1 MIKFLTPFLILFSV
15 FCFSQNQELILLKT
29 DDSEFM
35 LDGTLSEAELKNA
48 FPIEIIYEHL
58 PGYNT
63 EPSYKT
69 TAYVNYSEEFVY
81 IAFKAYRDEVVAS
94 IHSRDNSSLFS
105 DDYVNIH
112 IDTYGDARNNIG
124 LTANLYGSQADG
136 LRVESSGFGSRD
148 SGWSLDSN
156 FDYES
161 LGRLTDFGYEV
172 EFIIP
177 FSSLPFPNSK
187 DQKWKL
193 NLSTSYRDNLKQGST
208 ARSYSSKLDRENSC
222 KLCQLNHTIVMNDIS
237 YKKNLDFLPYVSSN
251 LSGEREKF
259 YDRINY
265 AKPEVNYGIG
275 VNLEINKNLSIEA
288 TLNPDF
294 SQVEADVTKID
305 INSPTALNYP
315 ERRPFFNRGID
326 ILDYTMDVY
335 YSRSINNPSF
345 ASKVL
350 NQGRKSRI
358 YMLTAIDQDSPYV
371 VPTQFESFS
380 GVGGRSFNNV
390 LRYQNILNPNI
401 QIGALATNRLYEGD
415 AYGNLIGL
423 DGLFKFSG
431 GWKFEL
437 EYFKNSNKEPIS
449 DWIDSDKKFGDYT
462 VNLDGESFS
471 GNALYSELRR
481 DTDTWRS
488 FLRYTGISPTFRADN
503 GFIVENNLKKYEFWH
518 GYYKY
523 PNKKYLKNY
532 RVSARYDR
540 EYSYSNK
547 LKRSAVEAYFT
558 VLTILN
564 TDIFYNYEFAF
575 YDSHL
580 VSEFENFA
588 NHYIMISSKP
598 FDFISIRG
606 GLGTGNE
613 IAYREEIPEL
623 GERFSFNTSIE
634 FTVNDNLRIKPSI
647 NFSRLKKLDS
657 EDYFFDGY
665 IARLDIRYQ
674 FTNSL
679 DFRVI
684 SEYNEFSDQFFTQPL
699 ISWRPN
705 PDTIFYFGGNQ
716 NFVDEFVDYNSPNYR
731 VNKSQLFMK
740 FQYLIKS

>member
-1 MIKFLTPFLILFSV
+1 MKNILALVLLTFSIFGFTQDKILTLV
-15 FCFSQNQELILLKT
+15 KT
-29 DDSEFM
+29 PASDFVI
-35 LDGTLSEAELKNA
+35 DGTLSEKELLNA
-48 FPIEIIYEHL
+48 SQIDLVFEHL

-69 TAYVNYSEEFVY
+69 VGFVNYSQEFVY
-81 IAFKAYRDEVVAS
+81 IAFRAFRDDVVAS
-94 IHSRDNSSLFS
+94 IHSRDNFSLFS

-136 LRVESSGFGSRD
+136 IRVESSGFGSRD
-148 SGWSLDSN
+148 SGWSLDAN

-177 FSSLPFPNSK
+177 FSSLPFPNAVN
-187 DQKWKL
+187 QRWKL
-193 NLSTSYRDNLKQGST
+193 NLSSSYRDQYKQGST
-208 ARSYSSKLDRENSC
+208 ARAYSSKLDRENSC
-222 KLCQLNHTIVMNDIS
+222 KLCQLDHTIVMNDIS

-259 YDRINY
+259 YDRVSY
-265 AKPEVNYGIG
+265 EKTQFNYGIG
-275 VNLEINKNLSIEA
+275 VNLEINKNLSLEA

-305 INSPTALNYP
+305 INSPTAINYP

-326 ILDYTMDVY
+326 VLDYTMDVF

-358 YMLTAIDQDSPYV
+358 YMLTAIDQDSPYI

-390 LRYQNILNPNI
+390 FRYQNILSPNI
-401 QIGALATNRLYEGD
+401 QIGALATNRLYDGD

-437 EYFKNSNKEPIS
+437 EYFRNSNKEPES
-449 DWIDSDKKFGDYT
+449 DWIDSDKMFSKYT
-462 VNLDGESFS
+462 VKLDGESFS

-481 DTDTWRS
+481 DTDSWRS
-488 FLRYTGISPTFRADN
+488 FIRYTGISPTFRADN
-503 GFIVENNLKKYEFWH
+503 GFIVENNLKKYEIWH

-523 PNKKYLKNY
+523 PDKKLLRNY
-532 RVSARYDR
+532 RISARYDR
-540 EYSYSNK
+540 EYSYSNN
-547 LKRSAVEAYFT
+547 LKRSAFEAYISF
-558 VLTILN
+558 LTILN

-580 VSEFENFA
+580 VSEFENFKS
-588 NHYIMISSKP
+588 HYIMISSKP

-613 IAYREEIPEL
+613 IAYREDIPEL
-623 GERFSFNTSIE
+623 GERLTFNTSIE
-634 FTVNDNLRIKPSI
+634 VTLNDNLRIKPSI

-657 EDYFFDGY
+657 DEYFFDGY

-684 SEYNEFSDQFFTQPL
+684 SEYNEFSDQFFAQPL

>member
-1 MIKFLTPFLILFSV
+1 MKNILALVLLTFSIFGFTQDKILTLV
-15 FCFSQNQELILLKT
+15 KT
-29 DDSEFM
+29 PASDFVI
-35 LDGTLSEAELKNA
+35 DGTLSEKELLNA
-48 FPIEIIYEHL
+48 SQIDLVYEHL

-69 TAYVNYSEEFVY
+69 VGFVNYSQEFVY
-81 IAFKAYRDEVVAS
+81 IAFRAFRDDVVAS
-94 IHSRDNSSLFS
+94 IHSRDNFSLFS

-136 LRVESSGFGSRD
+136 IRVESSGFGSRD
-148 SGWSLDSN
+148 SGWSLDAN

-177 FSSLPFPNSK
+177 FSSLPFPNAVN
-187 DQKWKL
+187 QRWKL
-193 NLSTSYRDNLKQGST
+193 NLSSSYRDQYKQGST
-208 ARSYSSKLDRENSC
+208 ARAYSSKLDRENSC
-222 KLCQLNHTIVMNDIS
+222 KLCQLDHTIVMNDIS

-259 YDRINY
+259 YDRVSY
-265 AKPEVNYGIG
+265 EKTQFNYGIG
-275 VNLEINKNLSIEA
+275 VNLEINKNLSLEA

-305 INSPTALNYP
+305 INSPTAINYP

-326 ILDYTMDVY
+326 VLDYTMDVF

-358 YMLTAIDQDSPYV
+358 YMLTAIDQDSPFI

-401 QIGALATNRLYEGD
+401 QIGALATNRLYDGD

-437 EYFKNSNKEPIS
+437 EYFRNSNKEPES
-449 DWIDSDKKFGDYT
+449 DWIDSDKMFSTYT
-462 VNLDGESFS
+462 VKLDGESFS

-481 DTDTWRS
+481 DTDSWRS
-488 FLRYTGISPTFRADN
+488 FIRYTGISPTFRADN
-503 GFIVENNLKKYEFWH
+503 GFIVENNLKKYEIWH

-523 PNKKYLKNY
+523 PDKKLLRNY
-532 RVSARYDR
+532 RISARYDR
-540 EYSYSNK
+540 EYSYSNN
-547 LKRSAVEAYFT
+547 LKRSAFEAYISF
-558 VLTILN
+558 LTILN

-580 VSEFENFA
+580 VSEFENFKS
-588 NHYIMISSKP
+588 HYIMISSKP

-613 IAYREEIPEL
+613 IAYREDIPEL
-623 GERFSFNTSIE
+623 GERLTFNTSIE
-634 FTVNDNLRIKPSI
+634 VTLNDNLRIKPSI

-657 EDYFFDGY
+657 DEYFFDGY

-684 SEYNEFSDQFFTQPL
+684 SEYNEFSDQFFAQPL

>member
-1 MIKFLTPFLILFSV
+1 MKNILALVLLTFSIFGFTQDKILTLV
-15 FCFSQNQELILLKT
+15 KT
-29 DDSEFM
+29 PASDFVI
-35 LDGTLSEAELKNA
+35 DGTLSEKELLNA
-48 FPIEIIYEHL
+48 SQIDLVYEHL

-69 TAYVNYSEEFVY
+69 VGFVNYSQEFVY
-81 IAFKAYRDEVVAS
+81 IAFRAFRDDVVAS
-94 IHSRDNSSLFS
+94 IHSRDNFSLFS

-136 LRVESSGFGSRD
+136 IRVESSGFGSRD
-148 SGWSLDSN
+148 SGWSLDAN

-177 FSSLPFPNSK
+177 FSSLPFPNAVN
-187 DQKWKL
+187 QRWKL
-193 NLSTSYRDNLKQGST
+193 NLSSSYRDQYKQGST
-208 ARSYSSKLDRENSC
+208 ARAYSSKLDRENSC
-222 KLCQLNHTIVMNDIS
+222 KLCQLDHTIVMNDIS

-259 YDRINY
+259 YDRVSY
-265 AKPEVNYGIG
+265 EKTQFNYGIG
-275 VNLEINKNLSIEA
+275 VNLEINKNLSLEA

-305 INSPTALNYP
+305 INSPTAINYP

-326 ILDYTMDVY
+326 VLDYTMDVF

-358 YMLTAIDQDSPYV
+358 YMLTAIDQDSPYI

-390 LRYQNILNPNI
+390 IRYQNILSPNI
-401 QIGALATNRLYEGD
+401 QIGALATNRLYDGD

-437 EYFKNSNKEPIS
+437 EYFRNSNKEPES
-449 DWIDSDKKFGDYT
+449 DWIDSDKMFSKYT
-462 VNLDGESFS
+462 VKLDGESFS

-481 DTDTWRS
+481 DTDSWRS
-488 FLRYTGISPTFRADN
+488 FIRYTGISPTFRADN
-503 GFIVENNLKKYEFWH
+503 GFIVENNLKKYEIWH

-523 PNKKYLKNY
+523 PDKKLLRNY
-532 RVSARYDR
+532 RISARYDR
-540 EYSYSNK
+540 EYSYSNN
-547 LKRSAVEAYFT
+547 LKRSAFEAYISF
-558 VLTILN
+558 LTILN

-580 VSEFENFA
+580 VSEFENFKS
-588 NHYIMISSKP
+588 HYIMISSKP

-613 IAYREEIPEL
+613 IAYREDIPEL
-623 GERFSFNTSIE
+623 GERLTFNTSIE
-634 FTVNDNLRIKPSI
+634 VTLNDNLRIKPSI

-657 EDYFFDGY
+657 DEYFFDGY

-684 SEYNEFSDQFFTQPL
+684 SEYNEFSDQFFAQPL

>member
-1 MIKFLTPFLILFSV
+1 MRPYL
-15 FCFSQNQELILLKT
+15 LILLFFSNYFLFSQQTVIELTKT
-29 DDSEFM
+29 PKSDFI
-35 LDGTLSEAELKNA
+35 LDGTLSETELKNA
-48 FPIEIIYEHL
+48 FPIEIIYEHN

-63 EPSYKT
+63 MPSYKT
-69 TAYVNYSEEFVY
+69 TGYVNYSQEFVY
-81 IAFKAYRDEVVAS
+81 IAFKAFRDEVVAS
-94 IHSRDNSSLFS
+94 IHSRDNFSLFS

-124 LTANLYGSQADG
+124 LTSNLYGSQADG
-136 LRVESSGFGSRD
+136 VRVEDSGFGSQS
-148 SGWSLDSN
+148 SGWSLDAN
-156 FDYES
+156 FDYQS

-187 DQKWKL
+187 DQKWKINL
-193 NLSTSYRDNLKQGST
+193 NTTYRDNLKQGSS
-208 ARSYSSKLDRENSC
+208 AKAYSSKLDRESSC

-251 LSGEREKF
+251 LSGEREKLN
-259 YDRINY
+259 DRVDY
-265 AKPEVNYGIG
+265 TKPKVNYGIG
-275 VNLEINKNLSIEA
+275 VNLEINKNLSLEA

-305 INSPTALNYP
+305 INSPTAINYP

-326 ILDYTMDVY
+326 VLDYTMDVY

-350 NQGRKSRI
+350 NQGKKSRI

-380 GVGGRSFNNV
+380 GVGGRSFNNII
-390 LRYQNILNPNI
+390 RYQNILNPNI
-401 QIGALATNRLYEGD
+401 QIGALATNRNYSGD
-415 AYGNLIGL
+415 AYGNLIGF

-431 GWKFEL
+431 SWKFEI
-437 EYFKNSNKEPIS
+437 EYFNNSNKEPIS
-449 DWIDSDKKFGDYT
+449 DWIDSDKKFGEYT
-462 VNLDGESFS
+462 VNLDGETFN

-481 DTDTWRS
+481 DTNTWRS
-488 FLRYTGISPTFRADN
+488 FIRYTGISPTFRADN
-503 GFIVENNLKKYEFWH
+503 GFIVENNLKKYELWH

-523 PNKKYLKNY
+523 PNKKFLKNY

-540 EYSYSNK
+540 EYSYSNN
-547 LKRSAVEAYFT
+547 LKRSAFEAYFT

-588 NHYIMISSKP
+588 NHYVRISSKP
-598 FDFISIRG
+598 FDFINFQG

-613 IAYREEIPEL
+613 IAYREEIPQL
-623 GERFSFNTSIE
+623 GERFSLNTSVEI
-634 FTVNDNLRIKPSI
+634 TLNNSLRIKPSI
-647 NFSRLKKLDS
+647 NFSRLKKIDS
-657 EDYFFDGY
+657 DEYFFDGY

-684 SEYNEFSDQFFTQPL
+684 SEYNEFSDQFFAQPL

-705 PDTIFYFGGNQ
+705 SDTIFYFGGNQ
-716 NFVDEFVDYNSPNYR
+716 NFVDEFSDCLLYTSPSPR
-731 VNKSQLFMK
+731 DS
-740 FQYLIKS
+740 

>member
-1 MIKFLTPFLILFSV
+1 MKNILALALLTFSFLGFTQDKILTLVKTPAADFV
-15 FCFSQNQELILLKT
+15 
-29 DDSEFM
+29 
-35 LDGTLSEAELKNA
+35 LDGTLSEAELLNA
-48 FPIEIIYEHL
+48 SQIDIVYEHL

-69 TAYVNYSEEFVY
+69 VGFVNYSQEFVY
-81 IAFKAYRDEVVAS
+81 IAFRAFRDDVVAS
-94 IHSRDNSSLFS
+94 IHSRDNFSLFS
-105 DDYVNIH
+105 DDYVNMH

-136 LRVESSGFGSRD
+136 IRVESSGFGSRD
-148 SGWSLDSN
+148 SGWSLDAN

-177 FSSLPFPNSK
+177 FSSLPFPNSVN
-187 DQKWKL
+187 QRWKINL
-193 NLSTSYRDNLKQGST
+193 NTSYRDPFKQGSN
-208 ARSYSSKLDRENSC
+208 AKVYSSRLDRENSC
-222 KLCQLNHTIVMNDIS
+222 KLCQLDHTIVMNDIS

-259 YDRINY
+259 YDRVNY
-265 AKPEVNYGIG
+265 EKPQVNYGIG
-275 VNLEINKNLSIEA
+275 VNLEINKNLSLEA

-305 INSPTALNYP
+305 INSPTAINYP

-326 ILDYTMDVY
+326 VLDYTMDVF

-358 YMLTAIDQDSPYV
+358 YMLTAIDQDSPYI

-390 LRYQNILNPNI
+390 LRYQNIVSPNI
-401 QIGALATNRLYEGD
+401 QIGALATNRLYDGD

-437 EYFKNSNKEPIS
+437 EYFRNSNKEPES
-449 DWIDSDKKFGDYT
+449 DWIDSDKMFSKYT
-462 VNLDGESFS
+462 VKLDGESFS

-481 DTDTWRS
+481 DTDSWRS
-488 FLRYTGISPTFRADN
+488 FIRYTGISPTFRADN
-503 GFIVENNLKKYEFWH
+503 GFIVENNLKKYEIWH

-523 PNKKYLKNY
+523 PDKKLLRNY
-532 RVSARYDR
+532 RISARYDR
-540 EYSYSNK
+540 EYSFSNN
-547 LKRSAVEAYFT
+547 LKRSAFEAYISF
-558 VLTILN
+558 LTILN

-580 VSEFENFA
+580 VSEFENFKS
-588 NHYIMISSKP
+588 HYIMISSKP
-598 FDFISIRG
+598 FDFMSIRG

-613 IAYREEIPEL
+613 IAYREDIPEL
-623 GERFSFNTSIE
+623 GERLTFNTSIE
-634 FTVNDNLRIKPSI
+634 LTLNDNLRIKPSI

-657 EDYFFDGY
+657 DEYFFDGY

-684 SEYNEFSDQFFTQPL
+684 SEYNEFSDQFFAQPL

>member
-1 MIKFLTPFLILFSV
+1 MKNILVLVLLIFNFFGFTQDKILTLV
-15 FCFSQNQELILLKT
+15 KT
-29 DDSEFM
+29 PAADFV
-35 LDGTLSEAELKNA
+35 LDGTLSEAELLNA
-48 FPIEIIYEHL
+48 SQIDIVYEHL

-69 TAYVNYSEEFVY
+69 VGFVNYSQEFVY
-81 IAFKAYRDEVVAS
+81 IAFRAFRDDVVAS
-94 IHSRDNSSLFS
+94 IHSRDNFSLFS
-105 DDYVNIH
+105 DDYVNMH

-136 LRVESSGFGSRD
+136 IRVESSGFGSRD
-148 SGWSLDSN
+148 SGWSLDAN

-177 FSSLPFPNSK
+177 FSSLPFPNSVN
-187 DQKWKL
+187 QRWKINL
-193 NLSTSYRDNLKQGST
+193 NTSYRDPFKQGSN
-208 ARSYSSKLDRENSC
+208 AKVYSSRLDRENSC
-222 KLCQLNHTIVMNDIS
+222 KLCQLDHTIVMNDIS

-259 YDRINY
+259 YDRVNY
-265 AKPEVNYGIG
+265 EKPQVNYGIG
-275 VNLEINKNLSIEA
+275 VNLEINKNLSLEA

-305 INSPTALNYP
+305 INSPTAINYP

-326 ILDYTMDVY
+326 VLDYTMDVF

-358 YMLTAIDQDSPYV
+358 YMLTAIDQDSPYI
-371 VPTQFESFS
+371 VPTQFQSFS

-437 EYFKNSNKEPIS
+437 EYFRNSNKEPES
-449 DWIDSDKKFGDYT
+449 DWIDSDKMFSTYT
-462 VNLDGESFS
+462 VKLDGESFS

-481 DTDTWRS
+481 DTDSWRS
-488 FLRYTGISPTFRADN
+488 FIRYTGISPTFRADN
-503 GFIVENNLKKYEFWH
+503 GFIVENNLKKYEIWH

-523 PNKKYLKNY
+523 PDKKLLRNY
-532 RVSARYDR
+532 RISARYDR
-540 EYSYSNK
+540 EYSYSNN
-547 LKRSAVEAYFT
+547 LKRSAFEAYISF
-558 VLTILN
+558 LTILN

-580 VSEFENFA
+580 VSEFENFKS
-588 NHYIMISSKP
+588 HYIMISSKP

-613 IAYREEIPEL
+613 IAYREDIPEL
-623 GERFSFNTSIE
+623 GERLTFNTSIE
-634 FTVNDNLRIKPSI
+634 VTLNDNLRIKPSI

-657 EDYFFDGY
+657 DKYFFDGY
-665 IARLDIRYQ
+665 IARFDIRYQ

-679 DFRVI
+679 DFRII
-684 SEYNEFSDQFFTQPL
+684 SEYNEFSDQFFAQPL

>member
-1 MIKFLTPFLILFSV
+1 MKNILALVLLTFSIFGFTQDKILTLV
-15 FCFSQNQELILLKT
+15 KT
-29 DDSEFM
+29 PASDFVI
-35 LDGTLSEAELKNA
+35 DGTLSEKELLNA
-48 FPIEIIYEHL
+48 SQIDLVYEHL

-69 TAYVNYSEEFVY
+69 VGFVNYSQEFVY
-81 IAFKAYRDEVVAS
+81 IAFRAFRDDVVAS
-94 IHSRDNSSLFS
+94 IHSRDNFSLFS

-136 LRVESSGFGSRD
+136 IRVESSGFGSRD
-148 SGWSLDSN
+148 SGWSLDAN

-177 FSSLPFPNSK
+177 FSSLPFPNAVN
-187 DQKWKL
+187 QRWKL
-193 NLSTSYRDNLKQGST
+193 NLSSSYRDQYKQGST
-208 ARSYSSKLDRENSC
+208 ARAYSSKLDRENSC
-222 KLCQLNHTIVMNDIS
+222 KLCQLDHTIVMNDIS

-259 YDRINY
+259 YDRVSY
-265 AKPEVNYGIG
+265 EKKQFNYGIG
-275 VNLEINKNLSIEA
+275 VNLEINKNLSLEA

-305 INSPTALNYP
+305 INSPTATNYP

-326 ILDYTMDVY
+326 VLDYTMDVF

-358 YMLTAIDQDSPYV
+358 YMLTAIDQDSPYI

-390 LRYQNILNPNI
+390 LRYQNILSPNI
-401 QIGALATNRLYEGD
+401 QIGALATNRLYDGD

-437 EYFKNSNKEPIS
+437 EYFRNSNKEPES
-449 DWIDSDKKFGDYT
+449 DWIDSDKMFSKYT
-462 VNLDGESFS
+462 VKLDGESFS

-481 DTDTWRS
+481 DTDSWRS
-488 FLRYTGISPTFRADN
+488 FIRYTGISPTFRADN
-503 GFIVENNLKKYEFWH
+503 GFIVENNLKKYEIWH

-523 PNKKYLKNY
+523 PDKKLLRNY
-532 RVSARYDR
+532 RISARYDR
-540 EYSYSNK
+540 EYSYSNN
-547 LKRSAVEAYFT
+547 LKSSAFEAYISF
-558 VLTILN
+558 LTILN

-580 VSEFENFA
+580 VSEFENFKS
-588 NHYIMISSKP
+588 HYIMISSKP

-613 IAYREEIPEL
+613 IAYREDIPEL
-623 GERFSFNTSIE
+623 GERLTFNTSIE
-634 FTVNDNLRIKPSI
+634 VTLNDNLRIKPSI

-657 EDYFFDGY
+657 DEYFFDGY

-684 SEYNEFSDQFFTQPL
+684 SEYNEFSDQFFAQPL

>member
-1 MIKFLTPFLILFSV
+1 MKNILALALLTFSFLGFTQDKTLTLIKTPAADFVI
-15 FCFSQNQELILLKT
+15 
-29 DDSEFM
+29 
-35 LDGTLSEAELKNA
+35 DGTLSETELLNA
-48 FPIEIIYEHL
+48 SQIDIIYEHL

-69 TAYVNYSEEFVY
+69 VGFVNYSQEFVY
-81 IAFKAYRDEVVAS
+81 IAFRAFRDDVVAS

-136 LRVESSGFGSRD
+136 IRVESSGFGSRD
-148 SGWSLDSN
+148 SGWSLDAN

-177 FSSLPFPNSK
+177 FSSLPFPNAVN
-187 DQKWKL
+187 QRWKL
-193 NLSTSYRDNLKQGST
+193 NLSTSYRDQFKQGST
-208 ARSYSSKLDRENSC
+208 ARAYSSKLDRENSC
-222 KLCQLNHTIVMNDIS
+222 KLCQLDHTIVMNDIS
-237 YKKNLDFLPYVSSN
+237 YKKNLDFLPYISSN
-251 LSGEREKF
+251 LSGTREKF
-259 YDRINY
+259 YDRVNY
-265 AKPEVNYGIG
+265 EKPQVNYGIG
-275 VNLEINKNLSIEA
+275 VNLEINKNLSLEA

-305 INSPTALNYP
+305 INSPTAINYP

-326 ILDYTMDVY
+326 VLDYTMDVF

-358 YMLTAIDQDSPYV
+358 YMLTAIDQDSPYI

-390 LRYQNILNPNI
+390 LRYQNILSPNI
-401 QIGALATNRLYEGD
+401 QIGALATNRLYDGD

-437 EYFKNSNKEPIS
+437 EYFRNSNKEPES
-449 DWIDSDKKFGDYT
+449 DWIDSDKMFSKYT
-462 VNLDGESFS
+462 VKLDGESFS

-481 DTDTWRS
+481 DTDSWRS
-488 FLRYTGISPTFRADN
+488 FIRYTGISPTFRADN
-503 GFIVENNLKKYEFWH
+503 GFIVENNLKKYEIWH

-523 PNKKYLKNY
+523 PDKKLLRNY
-532 RVSARYDR
+532 RISARYDR
-540 EYSYSNK
+540 EYSYSNN
-547 LKRSAVEAYFT
+547 LKRSAFEAYISF
-558 VLTILN
+558 LTILN

-580 VSEFENFA
+580 VSEFENFKS
-588 NHYIMISSKP
+588 HYIMISSKP
-598 FDFISIRG
+598 FDFMSIRG

-613 IAYREEIPEL
+613 IAYREDIPEL
-623 GERFSFNTSIE
+623 GERLTFNTSIE
-634 FTVNDNLRIKPSI
+634 VTLNDNLRIKPSI

-657 EDYFFDGY
+657 DEYFFDGY

-684 SEYNEFSDQFFTQPL
+684 SEYNEFSDQFFAQPL

>member
-1 MIKFLTPFLILFSV
+1 MKKTFFLCFILFNT
-15 FCFSQNQELILLKT
+15 FCFSQDQLLNLVKT
-29 DDSEFM
+29 SATEFN
-35 LDGTLSEAELKNA
+35 LDGALSESELKNA
-48 FPIEIIYEHL
+48 SELDIIYEHL

-63 EPSYKT
+63 DPSYKT
-69 TAYVNYSEEFVY
+69 VGYVNYSDEFIY

-105 DDYVNIH
+105 DDFVNIH
-112 IDTYGDARNNIG
+112 LDTYGDARNNIG

-136 LRVESSGFGSRD
+136 IRVESSGFGSRD
-148 SGWSLDSN
+148 SGWSLDAN

-177 FSSLPFPNSK
+177 FSSLPFPNGK
-187 DQKWKL
+187 NQRWKL
-193 NLSTSYRDNLKQGST
+193 NLSTSYRDQLKQGST
-208 ARSYSSKLDRENSC
+208 ARAYSSKLDRENSC
-222 KLCQLNHTIVMNDIS
+222 KLCQLDHTIVMKDIS

-251 LSGEREKF
+251 LSGQREKY
-259 YDRINY
+259 YDRVNY
-265 AKPEVNYGIG
+265 SSPEVNYGIG

-305 INSPTALNYP
+305 INSPTAINYP

-326 ILDYTMDVY
+326 VLDYTMNVF
-335 YSRSINNPSF
+335 YSRSVNNPSF

-350 NQGRKSRI
+350 NQGKKSRI
-358 YMLTAIDQDSPYV
+358 YMLTAIDQDSPYI

-401 QIGALATNRLYEGD
+401 QIGALATNRLYDGD
-415 AYGNLIGL
+415 AYGNLLGI
-423 DGLFKFSG
+423 DGLFKFTG

-437 EYFKNSNKEPIS
+437 EYFRNSNKEPEA
-449 DWIDSDKKFGDYT
+449 DWIDSDKSFSNYT
-462 VNLDGESFS
+462 VKLDGESFS
-471 GNALYSELRR
+471 GDALYTELRR

-488 FLRYTGISPTFRADN
+488 FVRYTGISPTFRADN
-503 GFIVENNLKKYEFWH
+503 GFIVENNLKKYEIWH

-523 PNKKYLKNY
+523 PDTKLLRNY
-532 RVSARYDR
+532 RISARYDR
-540 EYSYSNK
+540 EYSYSNI
-547 LKRSAVEAYFT
+547 LKRSAFEAYISF
-558 VLTILN
+558 LTILN
-564 TDIFYNYEFAF
+564 TDFFYNYEFNF

-580 VSEFENFA
+580 VSEFKNFKS
-588 NHYIMISSKP
+588 HYVMISSKP
-598 FDFISIRG
+598 LDFINIRG
-606 GLGTGNE
+606 GFGSGNE
-613 IAYREEIPEL
+613 IAYREEIPQL
-623 GERFSFNTSIE
+623 GERFTFNTSIE
-634 FTVNDNLRIKPSI
+634 ITINDNLRIKPSI

-657 EDYFFDGY
+657 EEYFFDGY
-665 IARLDIRYQ
+665 IARFDVRYQ

-684 SEYNEFSDQFFTQPL
+684 SEYNEFSDQFFAQPL

-716 NFVDEFVDYNSPNYR
+716 NFIDEFADYNSPNYR

>member
-1 MIKFLTPFLILFSV
+1 MKNILALVLLTFSIFGFTQDKILTLV
-15 FCFSQNQELILLKT
+15 KT
-29 DDSEFM
+29 PASDFVI
-35 LDGTLSEAELKNA
+35 DGTLSEKELLNA
-48 FPIEIIYEHL
+48 SQIDLVYEHL

-69 TAYVNYSEEFVY
+69 VGFVNYSQEFVY
-81 IAFKAYRDEVVAS
+81 IAFRAFRDDVVAS
-94 IHSRDNSSLFS
+94 IHSRDNFSLFS

-136 LRVESSGFGSRD
+136 IRVESSGFGSRD
-148 SGWSLDSN
+148 SGWSLDAN

-177 FSSLPFPNSK
+177 FSSLPFPNAVN
-187 DQKWKL
+187 QRWKL
-193 NLSTSYRDNLKQGST
+193 NLSTSYRDQFKQGST
-208 ARSYSSKLDRENSC
+208 ARAYSSKLDRENSC
-222 KLCQLNHTIVMNDIS
+222 KLCQLDHTIVMNDIS

-259 YDRINY
+259 YDRVSY
-265 AKPEVNYGIG
+265 EKTQFNYGIG
-275 VNLEINKNLSIEA
+275 VNLEINKNLSLEA

-305 INSPTALNYP
+305 INSPTAINYP

-326 ILDYTMDVY
+326 VLDYTMDVF

-358 YMLTAIDQDSPYV
+358 YMLTAIDQDSPYI

-390 LRYQNILNPNI
+390 LRYQNILSPNI
-401 QIGALATNRLYEGD
+401 QIGALATNRLYDGD

-437 EYFKNSNKEPIS
+437 EYFRNSNKEPES
-449 DWIDSDKKFGDYT
+449 DWIDSDKMFSTYT
-462 VNLDGESFS
+462 VKLDGESFS

-481 DTDTWRS
+481 DTDSWRS
-488 FLRYTGISPTFRADN
+488 FIRYTGISPTFRADN
-503 GFIVENNLKKYEFWH
+503 GFIVENNLKKYEIWH

-523 PNKKYLKNY
+523 PDKKLLRNY
-532 RVSARYDR
+532 RISARYDR
-540 EYSYSNK
+540 EYSYSNN
-547 LKRSAVEAYFT
+547 LKRSAFEAYISF
-558 VLTILN
+558 LTILN

-580 VSEFENFA
+580 VSEFENFKS
-588 NHYIMISSKP
+588 HYIMISSKP

-613 IAYREEIPEL
+613 IAYREDIPEL
-623 GERFSFNTSIE
+623 GERLTFNTSIE
-634 FTVNDNLRIKPSI
+634 VTLNDNLRIKPSI

-657 EDYFFDGY
+657 DEYFFDGY

-684 SEYNEFSDQFFTQPL
+684 SEYNEFSDQFFAQPL

>member
-1 MIKFLTPFLILFSV
+1 MKKTFFLCFILFST
-15 FCFSQNQELILLKT
+15 FCFSQDQLLNLVKT
-29 DDSEFM
+29 SATEFN
-35 LDGTLSEAELKNA
+35 LDGALSESELKNA
-48 FPIEIIYEHL
+48 SELDIIYEHL

-63 EPSYKT
+63 DPSYKT
-69 TAYVNYSEEFVY
+69 VGYVNYSDEFIY

-105 DDYVNIH
+105 DDFVNIH
-112 IDTYGDARNNIG
+112 LDTYGDARNNIG

-136 LRVESSGFGSRD
+136 IRVESSGFGSRD
-148 SGWSLDSN
+148 SGWSLDAN

-177 FSSLPFPNSK
+177 FSSLPFPNGK
-187 DQKWKL
+187 NQRWKL
-193 NLSTSYRDNLKQGST
+193 NLSTSYRDQLKQGST
-208 ARSYSSKLDRENSC
+208 ARAYSSKLDRENSC
-222 KLCQLNHTIVMNDIS
+222 KLCQLDHTIVMKDIS

-251 LSGEREKF
+251 LSGQREKY
-259 YDRINY
+259 YDRVNY
-265 AKPEVNYGIG
+265 SSPEVNYGIG

-305 INSPTALNYP
+305 INSPTAINYP

-326 ILDYTMDVY
+326 VLDYTMNVF
-335 YSRSINNPSF
+335 YSRSVNNPSF

-350 NQGRKSRI
+350 NQGKKSRI
-358 YMLTAIDQDSPYV
+358 YMLTAIDQDSPYI

-401 QIGALATNRLYEGD
+401 QIGALATNRLYDGD
-415 AYGNLIGL
+415 AYGNLLGI
-423 DGLFKFSG
+423 DGLFKFTG

-437 EYFKNSNKEPIS
+437 EYFRNSNKEPEA
-449 DWIDSDKKFGDYT
+449 DWIDSDKSFSNYT
-462 VNLDGESFS
+462 VKLDGESFS
-471 GNALYSELRR
+471 GDALYTELRR

-488 FLRYTGISPTFRADN
+488 FVRYTGISPTFRADN
-503 GFIVENNLKKYEFWH
+503 GFIVENNLKKYEIWH

-523 PNKKYLKNY
+523 PDTKLLRNY
-532 RVSARYDR
+532 RISARYDR
-540 EYSYSNK
+540 EYSYSNI
-547 LKRSAVEAYFT
+547 LKRSAFEAYISF
-558 VLTILN
+558 LTILN
-564 TDIFYNYEFAF
+564 TDFFYNYEFNF

-580 VSEFENFA
+580 VSEFKNFKS
-588 NHYIMISSKP
+588 HYVMISSKP
-598 FDFISIRG
+598 LDFINIRG
-606 GLGTGNE
+606 GFGSGNE
-613 IAYREEIPEL
+613 IAYREEIPQL
-623 GERFSFNTSIE
+623 GERFTFNTSIE
-634 FTVNDNLRIKPSI
+634 ITINDNLRIKPSI

-657 EDYFFDGY
+657 EEYFFDGY
-665 IARLDIRYQ
+665 IARFDVRYQ

-684 SEYNEFSDQFFTQPL
+684 SEYNEFSDQFFAQPL

-716 NFVDEFVDYNSPNYR
+716 NFIDEFADYNSPNYR

>member
-1 MIKFLTPFLILFSV
+1 MKNILVLVLLIFNFFGFTQDKILTLV
-15 FCFSQNQELILLKT
+15 KT
-29 DDSEFM
+29 PAADFV
-35 LDGTLSEAELKNA
+35 LDGTLSEAELLNA
-48 FPIEIIYEHL
+48 SQIDIVYEHL

-69 TAYVNYSEEFVY
+69 VGFVNYSQEFVY
-81 IAFKAYRDEVVAS
+81 IAFRAFRDDVVAS
-94 IHSRDNSSLFS
+94 IHSRDNFSLFS
-105 DDYVNIH
+105 DDYVNMH

-136 LRVESSGFGSRD
+136 IRVESSGFGSRD
-148 SGWSLDSN
+148 SGWSLDAN

-177 FSSLPFPNSK
+177 FSSLPFPNSVN
-187 DQKWKL
+187 QRWKINL
-193 NLSTSYRDNLKQGST
+193 NTSYRDPFKQGSN
-208 ARSYSSKLDRENSC
+208 AKVYSSRLDRENSC
-222 KLCQLNHTIVMNDIS
+222 KLCQLDHTIVMNDIS

-259 YDRINY
+259 YDRVNY
-265 AKPEVNYGIG
+265 EKPQVNYGIG
-275 VNLEINKNLSIEA
+275 VNLEINKNLSLEA

-305 INSPTALNYP
+305 INSPTAINYP

-326 ILDYTMDVY
+326 VLDYTMDVF

-358 YMLTAIDQDSPYV
+358 YMLTAIDQDSPYI
-371 VPTQFESFS
+371 VPTQFQSFS

-437 EYFKNSNKEPIS
+437 EYFRNSNKEPES
-449 DWIDSDKKFGDYT
+449 DWIDSDKMFSTYT
-462 VNLDGESFS
+462 VKLDGESFS

-481 DTDTWRS
+481 DTDSWRS
-488 FLRYTGISPTFRADN
+488 FIRYTGISPTFRADN
-503 GFIVENNLKKYEFWH
+503 GFIVENNLKKYEIWH

-523 PNKKYLKNY
+523 PDKKLLRNY
-532 RVSARYDR
+532 RISARYDR
-540 EYSYSNK
+540 EYSYSNN
-547 LKRSAVEAYFT
+547 LKRSAFEAYISF
-558 VLTILN
+558 LTILN

-580 VSEFENFA
+580 VSEFENFKS
-588 NHYIMISSKP
+588 HYIMISSKP

-613 IAYREEIPEL
+613 IAYREDIPEL
-623 GERFSFNTSIE
+623 GERLTFNTSIE
-634 FTVNDNLRIKPSI
+634 VTLNDNLRIKPSI

-657 EDYFFDGY
+657 DKYFFDGY
-665 IARLDIRYQ
+665 IARFDIRYQ

-684 SEYNEFSDQFFTQPL
+684 SEYNEFSDQFFAQPL

>member
-1 MIKFLTPFLILFSV
+1 MKNILALVLLTFSIFGFTQDKILTLV
-15 FCFSQNQELILLKT
+15 KT
-29 DDSEFM
+29 PASDFVI
-35 LDGTLSEAELKNA
+35 DGTLSEKELLNA
-48 FPIEIIYEHL
+48 SQIDLVFEHL

-69 TAYVNYSEEFVY
+69 VGFVNYSQEFVY
-81 IAFKAYRDEVVAS
+81 IAFRAFRDDVVAS
-94 IHSRDNSSLFS
+94 IHSRDNFSLFS

-136 LRVESSGFGSRD
+136 IRVESSGFGSRD
-148 SGWSLDSN
+148 SGWSLDAN

-177 FSSLPFPNSK
+177 FSSLPFPNAVN
-187 DQKWKL
+187 QRWKL
-193 NLSTSYRDNLKQGST
+193 NLSSSYRDQYKQGST
-208 ARSYSSKLDRENSC
+208 ARAYSSKLDRENSC
-222 KLCQLNHTIVMNDIS
+222 KLCQLDHTIVMNDIS

-259 YDRINY
+259 YDRVSY
-265 AKPEVNYGIG
+265 EKTQFNYGIG
-275 VNLEINKNLSIEA
+275 VNLEINKNLSLEA

-305 INSPTALNYP
+305 INSPTAINYP

-326 ILDYTMDVY
+326 VLDYTMDVF

-358 YMLTAIDQDSPYV
+358 YMLTAIDQDSPYI

-390 LRYQNILNPNI
+390 LRYQNILSPNI
-401 QIGALATNRLYEGD
+401 QIGALATNRLYDGD

-437 EYFKNSNKEPIS
+437 EYFRNSNKEPES
-449 DWIDSDKKFGDYT
+449 DWIDSDKMFSMYT
-462 VNLDGESFS
+462 VKLDGESFS

-481 DTDTWRS
+481 DTDSWRS
-488 FLRYTGISPTFRADN
+488 FIRYTGISPTFRADN
-503 GFIVENNLKKYEFWH
+503 GFIVENNLKKYEIWH

-523 PNKKYLKNY
+523 PDKKLLRNY
-532 RVSARYDR
+532 RISARYDR
-540 EYSYSNK
+540 EYSYSNN
-547 LKRSAVEAYFT
+547 LKRSAFEAYISF
-558 VLTILN
+558 LTILN

-580 VSEFENFA
+580 VSEFENFKS
-588 NHYIMISSKP
+588 HYIMISSKP
-598 FDFISIRG
+598 FDFMSIRG

-613 IAYREEIPEL
+613 IAYREDIPEL
-623 GERFSFNTSIE
+623 GERLNFNTSIE
-634 FTVNDNLRIKPSI
+634 VTLNDNLRIKPSI

-657 EDYFFDGY
+657 DEYFFDGY

-684 SEYNEFSDQFFTQPL
+684 SEYNEFSDQFFAQPL

>member
-1 MIKFLTPFLILFSV
+1 MKNILALVLLTFSIFGFTQDKILTLV
-15 FCFSQNQELILLKT
+15 KT
-29 DDSEFM
+29 PASDFVI
-35 LDGTLSEAELKNA
+35 DGTLSEKELLNA
-48 FPIEIIYEHL
+48 SQIDLVYEHL

-69 TAYVNYSEEFVY
+69 VGFVNYSQEFVY
-81 IAFKAYRDEVVAS
+81 IAFRAFRDDVVAS
-94 IHSRDNSSLFS
+94 IHSRDNFSLFS

-136 LRVESSGFGSRD
+136 IRVESSGFGSRD
-148 SGWSLDSN
+148 SGWSLDAN

-177 FSSLPFPNSK
+177 FSSLPFPNAVN
-187 DQKWKL
+187 QRWKL
-193 NLSTSYRDNLKQGST
+193 NLSSSYRDQYKQGST
-208 ARSYSSKLDRENSC
+208 ARAYSSKLDRENSC
-222 KLCQLNHTIVMNDIS
+222 KLCQLDHTIVMNDIS

-259 YDRINY
+259 YDRVSY
-265 AKPEVNYGIG
+265 QKTQFNYGIG
-275 VNLEINKNLSIEA
+275 VNLEINKNLSLEA

-305 INSPTALNYP
+305 INSPTAINYP

-326 ILDYTMDVY
+326 VLDYTMDVF

-358 YMLTAIDQDSPYV
+358 YMLTAIDQDSPYI

-390 LRYQNILNPNI
+390 FRYQNILSPNI
-401 QIGALATNRLYEGD
+401 QIGALATNRLYDGD

-437 EYFKNSNKEPIS
+437 EYFRNSNKEPES
-449 DWIDSDKKFGDYT
+449 DWIDSDKMFSKYT
-462 VNLDGESFS
+462 VKLDGESFS

-481 DTDTWRS
+481 DTDSWRS
-488 FLRYTGISPTFRADN
+488 FIRYTGISPTFRADN
-503 GFIVENNLKKYEFWH
+503 GFIVENNLKKYEIWH

-523 PNKKYLKNY
+523 PDKKLLRNY
-532 RVSARYDR
+532 RISARYDR
-540 EYSYSNK
+540 EYSYSNN
-547 LKRSAVEAYFT
+547 LKRSAFEAYISF
-558 VLTILN
+558 LTILN

-580 VSEFENFA
+580 VSEFENFKS
-588 NHYIMISSKP
+588 HYIMISSKP

-613 IAYREEIPEL
+613 IAYREDIPEL
-623 GERFSFNTSIE
+623 GERLTFNTSIE
-634 FTVNDNLRIKPSI
+634 VTLNDNLRIKPSI

-657 EDYFFDGY
+657 DEYFFDGY

-684 SEYNEFSDQFFTQPL
+684 SEYNEFSDQFFAQPL

>member
-1 MIKFLTPFLILFSV
+1 MKNILVLVLLIFNFFGFTQDKIITLVKTPAADFV
-15 FCFSQNQELILLKT
+15 
-29 DDSEFM
+29 
-35 LDGTLSEAELKNA
+35 LDGTLSEAELLNA
-48 FPIEIIYEHL
+48 SQIDIVYEHL

-69 TAYVNYSEEFVY
+69 VGFVNYSQEFVY
-81 IAFKAYRDEVVAS
+81 IAFRAFRDDVVAS
-94 IHSRDNSSLFS
+94 IHSRDNFSLFS
-105 DDYVNIH
+105 DDYVNMH

-136 LRVESSGFGSRD
+136 IRVESSGFGSRD
-148 SGWSLDSN
+148 SGWSLDAN

-177 FSSLPFPNSK
+177 FSSLPFPNSVN
-187 DQKWKL
+187 QRWKINL
-193 NLSTSYRDNLKQGST
+193 NTSYRDPFKQGSN
-208 ARSYSSKLDRENSC
+208 AKVYSSRLDRENSC
-222 KLCQLNHTIVMNDIS
+222 KLCQLDHTIVMNDIS

-259 YDRINY
+259 YDRVNY
-265 AKPEVNYGIG
+265 EKPQVNYGIG
-275 VNLEINKNLSIEA
+275 VNLEINKNLSLEA

-305 INSPTALNYP
+305 INSPTAINYP

-326 ILDYTMDVY
+326 VLDYTMDVF

-358 YMLTAIDQDSPYV
+358 YMLTAIDQDSPYI
-371 VPTQFESFS
+371 VPTQFQSFS

-401 QIGALATNRLYEGD
+401 QIGALATNRLYDGD

-437 EYFKNSNKEPIS
+437 EYFRNSNKEPES
-449 DWIDSDKKFGDYT
+449 DWIDSDKMFSTYT
-462 VNLDGESFS
+462 VKLDGESFS

-481 DTDTWRS
+481 DTDSWRS
-488 FLRYTGISPTFRADN
+488 FIRYTGISPTFRADN
-503 GFIVENNLKKYEFWH
+503 GFIVENNLKKYEIWH

-523 PNKKYLKNY
+523 PDKKLLRNY
-532 RVSARYDR
+532 RISARYDR
-540 EYSYSNK
+540 EYSYSNN
-547 LKRSAVEAYFT
+547 LKRSAFEAYISF
-558 VLTILN
+558 LTILN

-580 VSEFENFA
+580 VSEFENFKS
-588 NHYIMISSKP
+588 HYIMISSKP
-598 FDFISIRG
+598 FDFMSIRG

-613 IAYREEIPEL
+613 IAYREDIPEL
-623 GERFSFNTSIE
+623 GERLTFNTSIE
-634 FTVNDNLRIKPSI
+634 VTLNDNLRIKPSI

-657 EDYFFDGY
+657 DEYFFDGY
-665 IARLDIRYQ
+665 IARFDIRYQ

-684 SEYNEFSDQFFTQPL
+684 SEYNEFSDQFFAQPL

>member
-1 MIKFLTPFLILFSV
+1 MKNILVLVLLIFNFFGFTQDKILTLV
-15 FCFSQNQELILLKT
+15 KT
-29 DDSEFM
+29 PAADFV
-35 LDGTLSEAELKNA
+35 LDGTLSEAELLNA
-48 FPIEIIYEHL
+48 SQIDIVYEHL

-63 EPSYKT
+63 VPSYKT
-69 TAYVNYSEEFVY
+69 VGFVNYSQEFVY
-81 IAFKAYRDEVVAS
+81 IAFRAFRDDVVAS

-136 LRVESSGFGSRD
+136 IRVESSGFGSRD
-148 SGWSLDSN
+148 SGWSLDAN

-177 FSSLPFPNSK
+177 FSSLPFPNSVN
-187 DQKWKL
+187 QRWKINL
-193 NLSTSYRDNLKQGST
+193 NTSYRDPFKQGSN
-208 ARSYSSKLDRENSC
+208 AKVYSSRLDRDNSC
-222 KLCQLNHTIVMNDIS
+222 KLCQLDHTIVMNDIS

-259 YDRINY
+259 YDRVNY
-265 AKPEVNYGIG
+265 EKPQVNYGIG
-275 VNLEINKNLSIEA
+275 VNLEINKNLSLEA

-305 INSPTALNYP
+305 INSPTAINYP

-326 ILDYTMDVY
+326 VLDYTMDVF

-358 YMLTAIDQDSPYV
+358 YMLTAIDQDSPYI

-423 DGLFKFSG
+423 DGLFKFLG

-437 EYFKNSNKEPIS
+437 EYFRNSNKEPES
-449 DWIDSDKKFGDYT
+449 DWIDSDKMFSTYT
-462 VNLDGESFS
+462 VKLDGESFS

-481 DTDTWRS
+481 DTDSWRS
-488 FLRYTGISPTFRADN
+488 FIRYTGISPTFRADN
-503 GFIVENNLKKYEFWH
+503 GFIVENNLKKYEIWH

-523 PNKKYLKNY
+523 PDKKLLRNY
-532 RVSARYDR
+532 RISARYDR
-540 EYSYSNK
+540 EYSYSNN
-547 LKRSAVEAYFT
+547 LKRSAFEAYISF
-558 VLTILN
+558 LTILN

-580 VSEFENFA
+580 VSEFENFKS
-588 NHYIMISSKP
+588 HYIMISSKP

-613 IAYREEIPEL
+613 IAYREDIPEL
-623 GERFSFNTSIE
+623 GERLTFNTSIE
-634 FTVNDNLRIKPSI
+634 VTLNDNLRIKPSI

-657 EDYFFDGY
+657 DDYFFDGY
-665 IARLDIRYQ
+665 IARFDIRYQ

-684 SEYNEFSDQFFTQPL
+684 SEYNEFSDQFFVQPL

>member
-1 MIKFLTPFLILFSV
+1 MKNILVLVLLIFSFFGFTQDKVLNLVKTPAVDFVI
-15 FCFSQNQELILLKT
+15 
-29 DDSEFM
+29 
-35 LDGTLSEAELKNA
+35 DGTLSESELLNA
-48 FPIEIIYEHL
+48 SQIDIVYEHL

-69 TAYVNYSEEFVY
+69 VGFVNYSQEFVY
-81 IAFKAYRDEVVAS
+81 IAFRAFRDDVVAS
-94 IHSRDNSSLFS
+94 IHSRDNFSLFS

-136 LRVESSGFGSRD
+136 IRVESSGFSSRD
-148 SGWSLDSN
+148 SGWSLDAN

-177 FSSLPFPNSK
+177 FSSLPFPNAVN
-187 DQKWKL
+187 QRWKL
-193 NLSTSYRDNLKQGST
+193 NLSTSYRDQYKQGST
-208 ARSYSSKLDRENSC
+208 ARAYSSKLDRDNSC
-222 KLCQLNHTIVMNDIS
+222 KLCQLDHTIVMNDIS

-259 YDRINY
+259 YDRVNY
-265 AKPEVNYGIG
+265 EKPQVNYGIG
-275 VNLEINKNLSIEA
+275 VNLEINKNLSLEA

-305 INSPTALNYP
+305 INSPTAINYP

-326 ILDYTMDVY
+326 VLDYTMDVF

-358 YMLTAIDQDSPYV
+358 YMLTAIDQDSPYI
-371 VPTQFESFS
+371 VPTQFQSFS

-401 QIGALATNRLYEGD
+401 QIGALATNRLYDGD

-437 EYFKNSNKEPIS
+437 EYFRNSNKEPES
-449 DWIDSDKKFGDYT
+449 DWIDSDKMFSTYT
-462 VNLDGESFS
+462 VKLDGESFS

-481 DTDTWRS
+481 DTDSWRS
-488 FLRYTGISPTFRADN
+488 FIRYTGISPTFRADN
-503 GFIVENNLKKYEFWH
+503 GFIVENNLKKYEIWH

-523 PNKKYLKNY
+523 PDKKLLRNY
-532 RVSARYDR
+532 RISARYDR
-540 EYSYSNK
+540 EYSYSDN
-547 LKRSAVEAYFT
+547 LKRSAFEAYISF
-558 VLTILN
+558 LTILN

-580 VSEFENFA
+580 VSEFENFKS
-588 NHYIMISSKP
+588 HYIMISSKP
-598 FDFISIRG
+598 FDFMSIRG

-613 IAYREEIPEL
+613 IAYREDIPEL
-623 GERFSFNTSIE
+623 GERLNFNTSIE
-634 FTVNDNLRIKPSI
+634 VTLNDNLRIKPSI

-657 EDYFFDGY
+657 DEYFFDGY

-679 DFRVI
+679 DFRII
-684 SEYNEFSDQFFTQPL
+684 SEYNEFSDQFFAQPL

>member
-1 MIKFLTPFLILFSV
+1 MKNILVLVLLIFNFFGFTQDKILTLV
-15 FCFSQNQELILLKT
+15 KT
-29 DDSEFM
+29 PAADFV
-35 LDGTLSEAELKNA
+35 LDGTLSEAELLNA
-48 FPIEIIYEHL
+48 SQIDIVYEHL

-69 TAYVNYSEEFVY
+69 VGFVNYSQEFVY
-81 IAFKAYRDEVVAS
+81 IAFRAFRDDVVAS
-94 IHSRDNSSLFS
+94 IHSRDNFSLFS
-105 DDYVNIH
+105 DDYVNMH

-136 LRVESSGFGSRD
+136 IRVESSGFGSRD
-148 SGWSLDSN
+148 SGWSLDAN

-172 EFIIP
+172 EVIIP
-177 FSSLPFPNSK
+177 FSSLPFPNSVN
-187 DQKWKL
+187 QRWKINL
-193 NLSTSYRDNLKQGST
+193 NTSYRDPFKQGSN
-208 ARSYSSKLDRENSC
+208 AKVYSSRLDRENSC
-222 KLCQLNHTIVMNDIS
+222 KLCQLDHTIVMNDIS

-259 YDRINY
+259 YDRVNY
-265 AKPEVNYGIG
+265 EKPQVNYGIG
-275 VNLEINKNLSIEA
+275 VNLEINKNLSLEA

-305 INSPTALNYP
+305 INSPTAINYP

-326 ILDYTMDVY
+326 VLDYTMDVF

-358 YMLTAIDQDSPYV
+358 YMLTAIDQDSPYI
-371 VPTQFESFS
+371 VPTQFQSFS

-437 EYFKNSNKEPIS
+437 EYFRNSNKEPES
-449 DWIDSDKKFGDYT
+449 DWIDSDKMFSTYT
-462 VNLDGESFS
+462 VKLDGESFS

-481 DTDTWRS
+481 DTDSWRS
-488 FLRYTGISPTFRADN
+488 FIRYTGISPTFRADN
-503 GFIVENNLKKYEFWH
+503 GFIVENNLKKYEIWH

-523 PNKKYLKNY
+523 PDKKLLRNY
-532 RVSARYDR
+532 RISARYDR
-540 EYSYSNK
+540 EYSYSNN
-547 LKRSAVEAYFT
+547 LKRSAFEAYISF
-558 VLTILN
+558 LTILN

-580 VSEFENFA
+580 VSEFENFKS
-588 NHYIMISSKP
+588 HYIMISSKP

-613 IAYREEIPEL
+613 IAYREDIPEL
-623 GERFSFNTSIE
+623 GERLTFNTSIE
-634 FTVNDNLRIKPSI
+634 VTLNDNLRIKPSI

-657 EDYFFDGY
+657 DKYFFDGY
-665 IARLDIRYQ
+665 IARFDIRYQ

-684 SEYNEFSDQFFTQPL
+684 SEYNEFSDQFFAQPL

>member
-1 MIKFLTPFLILFSV
+1 MKNILALVLLTFSIFGFTQDKILTLV
-15 FCFSQNQELILLKT
+15 KT
-29 DDSEFM
+29 PASDFVI
-35 LDGTLSEAELKNA
+35 DGTLSEKELLNA
-48 FPIEIIYEHL
+48 SQIDLVYEHL

-69 TAYVNYSEEFVY
+69 VGFVNYSQEFVY
-81 IAFKAYRDEVVAS
+81 IAFRAFRDDVVAS
-94 IHSRDNSSLFS
+94 IHSRDNFSLFS

-136 LRVESSGFGSRD
+136 IRVESSGFGSRD
-148 SGWSLDSN
+148 SGWSLDAN

-177 FSSLPFPNSK
+177 FSSLPFPNAVN
-187 DQKWKL
+187 QRWKL
-193 NLSTSYRDNLKQGST
+193 NLSSSYRDQYKQGST
-208 ARSYSSKLDRENSC
+208 ARAFSSKLDRENSC
-222 KLCQLNHTIVMNDIS
+222 KLCQLDHTIVMNDIS

-259 YDRINY
+259 YDRVSY
-265 AKPEVNYGIG
+265 EKTQFNYGIG
-275 VNLEINKNLSIEA
+275 VNLEINKNLSLEA

-305 INSPTALNYP
+305 INSPTAINYP

-326 ILDYTMDVY
+326 VLDYTMDVF

-358 YMLTAIDQDSPYV
+358 YMLTAIDQDSPYI

-390 LRYQNILNPNI
+390 LRYQNILSPNI
-401 QIGALATNRLYEGD
+401 QIGALATNRLYDGD

-437 EYFKNSNKEPIS
+437 EYFRNSNKEPES
-449 DWIDSDKKFGDYT
+449 DWIDSDKMFSKYT
-462 VNLDGESFS
+462 VKLDGESFS

-481 DTDTWRS
+481 DTDSWRS
-488 FLRYTGISPTFRADN
+488 FIRYTGISPTFRADN
-503 GFIVENNLKKYEFWH
+503 GFIVENNLKKYEIWH

-523 PNKKYLKNY
+523 PDKKLLRNY
-532 RVSARYDR
+532 RISARYDR
-540 EYSYSNK
+540 EYSYSNN
-547 LKRSAVEAYFT
+547 LKRSAFEAYISF
-558 VLTILN
+558 LTILN

-580 VSEFENFA
+580 VSEFENFKS
-588 NHYIMISSKP
+588 HYIMISSKP

-613 IAYREEIPEL
+613 IAYREDIPEL
-623 GERFSFNTSIE
+623 GERLTFNTSIE
-634 FTVNDNLRIKPSI
+634 VTLNDNLRIKPSI

-657 EDYFFDGY
+657 DEYFFDGY

>member
-1 MIKFLTPFLILFSV
+1 MKNILALVLLIFSFFGFTQDKVLNLVKTPAADFVI
-15 FCFSQNQELILLKT
+15 
-29 DDSEFM
+29 
-35 LDGTLSEAELKNA
+35 DGTLSESELLNA
-48 FPIEIIYEHL
+48 SQIDIVYEHL

-69 TAYVNYSEEFVY
+69 IGFVNYSQEFVY
-81 IAFKAYRDEVVAS
+81 IAFRAFRDDVVAS

-136 LRVESSGFGSRD
+136 IRVESSGFSSRD
-148 SGWSLDSN
+148 SGWSLDAN

-177 FSSLPFPNSK
+177 FSSLPFPNAVN
-187 DQKWKL
+187 QRWKL
-193 NLSTSYRDNLKQGST
+193 NLSTSYRDQYKQGST
-208 ARSYSSKLDRENSC
+208 ARAYSSKLDRENSC
-222 KLCQLNHTIVMNDIS
+222 KLCQLDHTIVMNDIS

-259 YDRINY
+259 YDRVNY
-265 AKPEVNYGIG
+265 EKPQVNYGIG
-275 VNLEINKNLSIEA
+275 VNLEINKNLSLEA

-305 INSPTALNYP
+305 INSPTAINYP

-326 ILDYTMDVY
+326 VLDYTMDVF

-358 YMLTAIDQDSPYV
+358 YMLTAVDQDSPYI
-371 VPTQFESFS
+371 VPTQFQSFS

-401 QIGALATNRLYEGD
+401 QIGALATNRLYDGD

-423 DGLFKFSG
+423 DGLFKFPG

-437 EYFKNSNKEPIS
+437 EYFRNSNKEPES
-449 DWIDSDKKFGDYT
+449 DWIDSDKMFSTYT
-462 VNLDGESFS
+462 VKLDGESFS

-481 DTDTWRS
+481 DTDSWRS
-488 FLRYTGISPTFRADN
+488 FIRYTGISPTFRADN
-503 GFIVENNLKKYEFWH
+503 GFIVENNLKKYEIWH

-523 PNKKYLKNY
+523 PDKKLLRNY
-532 RVSARYDR
+532 RISARYDR
-540 EYSYSNK
+540 EYSYSNN
-547 LKRSAVEAYFT
+547 LKRSAFEAYISF
-558 VLTILN
+558 LTILN

-580 VSEFENFA
+580 VSEFENFKS
-588 NHYIMISSKP
+588 HYIMISSKP
-598 FDFISIRG
+598 FDFMSIRG

-613 IAYREEIPEL
+613 IAYREDIPEL
-623 GERFSFNTSIE
+623 GERLNFNTSIE
-634 FTVNDNLRIKPSI
+634 VTLNDNLRIKPSI

-657 EDYFFDGY
+657 DEYFFDGY

-716 NFVDEFVDYNSPNYR
+716 NFVDEFVDYNSPNYI